1 MGKHREDELMDEIHK
16 RVFDVEQEKQKKE
29 EEELAYEA
37 LDEASEGLNREEVE
51 QVAQQVR
58 REFAAKEEASR
69 KRLRAAIIAV
79 AAAVAFAALIAI
91 PKYNAMVRLDE
102 SVKTQWSQVENVYQR
117 RLDLIPNLVKT
128 VQAYAAHEKAIFDAL
143 AQARAKAGG
152 TLSANLPNNAAQF
165 QEFQQAQR
173 ELSAILGRMMAI
185 VESNPE
191 MKSDQNFL
199 ALQAQLEGSENR
211 IAVERKR
218 FNEAAQGY
226 NSYIKRFPQNMLAGL
241 FGFDETA
248 YFKADAGAEH
258 APEIN
263 FQ

>member
-1 MGKHREDELMDEIHK
+1 MDKKREDELMDEIHK
-16 RVFDVEQEKQKKE
+16 RVFEVEQQKQAKEDEKIS
-29 EEELAYEA
+29 YEA

-51 QVAQQVR
+51 QVAKQVR
-58 REFAAKEEASR
+58 QEFAAKEEALR
-69 KRLRAAIIAV
+69 NRRRAAIIAV
-79 AAAVAFAALIAI
+79 VVAAALAALIAI

-128 VQAYAAHEKAIFDAL
+128 VQAYAAHEKAIFEAL

-152 TLSANLPNNAAQF
+152 TLSADLLDNAAQF

-173 ELSAILGRMMAI
+173 ELSATLGRLMAI
-185 VESNPE
+185 VESNPD
-191 MKSDQNFL
+191 MKSDQSFL

-241 FGFDETA
+241 FGFQEKA

-258 APEIN
+258 APDVN

>member
-117 RLDLIPNLVKT
+117 RFDLIPNLVKT
-128 VQAYAAHEKAIFDAL
+128 VQAHAAHEKAIFEAL

-152 TLSANLPNNAAQF
+152 TLSANLLNNAAQF

-173 ELSAILGRMMAI
+173 ELSATLGRMMAI

-241 FGFDETA
+241 FGFDEKA

>member
-152 TLSANLPNNAAQF
+152 TLSADLNNAAQF

-173 ELSAILGRMMAI
+173 ELSATLGRMMAI

-241 FGFDETA
+241 FGFDEKA
-248 YFKADAGAEH
+248 YFKADAGADH

>member
-152 TLSANLPNNAAQF
+152 TLSADLNNAAQF

-173 ELSAILGRMMAI
+173 ELSATLGRMMAI

-241 FGFDETA
+241 FGFDEKA

>member
-117 RLDLIPNLVKT
+117 RFDLIPNLVKT
-128 VQAYAAHEKAIFDAL
+128 VQAHAAHEKAIFEAL

-152 TLSANLPNNAAQF
+152 TLSANLLNNAAQF

-173 ELSAILGRMMAI
+173 ELSATLGRMMAI

-211 IAVERKR
+211 ITVERKR
-218 FNEAAQGY
+218 FNEAAQSY

-241 FGFDETA
+241 FGFDEKA

>member
-91 PKYNAMVRLDE
+91 PTYNAMVRLDE

-173 ELSAILGRMMAI
+173 ELSATLGRMMAI

-241 FGFDETA
+241 FGFDEKA

>member
-91 PKYNAMVRLDE
+91 PTYNAMVRLDE

-152 TLSANLPNNAAQF
+152 TLSADLNNAAQF

-173 ELSAILGRMMAI
+173 ELSATLGRMMAI

-241 FGFDETA
+241 FGFDEKA